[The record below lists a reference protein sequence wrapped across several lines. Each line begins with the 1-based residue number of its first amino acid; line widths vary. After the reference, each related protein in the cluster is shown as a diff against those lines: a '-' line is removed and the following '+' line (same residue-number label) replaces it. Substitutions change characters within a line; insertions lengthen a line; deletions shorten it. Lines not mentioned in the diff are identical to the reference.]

1 MKTVEPNVRTSILT
15 CLVIAIVTVATWL
28 PRMSGSIDLRWDGGA
43 YYIVGTS
50 LANNKGYRL
59 LSEPGDIRSSV
70 HAPFLPALVAAHQLI
85 LKTSDPAVVGPAL
98 RVSILLVSVGY
109 AVAIFLFLS
118 AYVCRPLAFTA
129 ALIGVLQPQFAYFSD
144 ALYAEMFFGLFTL
157 LFFILQSKSKKI
169 VYFLL
174 SGLFAVLAYEAR
186 TAGIALLVAWVA
198 DNLLRR
204 DFKRTFITLAIAAVP
219 VMSWIG
225 WIAKVE
231 SSPEYQKP
239 AYAYQ
244 TAPYLYFNVSYAKN
258 IFTLKDPSNPQ
269 LGPFTTQA
277 LATRVLD
284 NLLVLPVR
292 IGEAVSTWAA
302 PAYLSLPLALV
313 VLTGLVV
320 QARRRQYLILS
331 YVILSLTAF
340 CLTPFNK
347 QFVRYLLPLYPF
359 FALAMFQFLAVVVR
373 KTQSLFSAISP
384 FALGIPVWVVV
395 GAIALQEVRD
405 LDRLYDHHDAMHD
418 TRGELGAPRLFYY
431 APVGTEFDE
440 ALDWLRPR
448 GKNSDVIAATDPHWA
463 YLRTR
468 MKAVLPPFE
477 LDGKKAQQLIDT
489 VPVKYLIVETNQQ
502 TLGLG
507 AYYRF
512 TSALLRDNSSAW
524 NLIWRSSNYNV
535 EVYERSGI

>member
-292 IGEAVSTWAA
+292 IGGGCKHLGCTCISLAA
-302 PAYLSLPLALV
+302 P
-313 VLTGLVV
+313 GLGCAHRARCASET
-320 QARRRQYLILS
+320 QAVPHS
-331 YVILSLTAF
+331 
-340 CLTPFNK
+340 
-347 QFVRYLLPLYPF
+347 
-359 FALAMFQFLAVVVR
+359 FLC
-373 KTQSLFSAISP
+373 
-384 FALGIPVWVVV
+384 
-395 GAIALQEVRD
+395 
-405 LDRLYDHHDAMHD
+405 
-418 TRGELGAPRLFYY
+418 
-431 APVGTEFDE
+431 
-440 ALDWLRPR
+440 
-448 GKNSDVIAATDPHWA
+448 
-463 YLRTR
+463 
-468 MKAVLPPFE
+468 
-477 LDGKKAQQLIDT
+477 DT
-489 VPVKYLIVETNQQ
+489 VVDGILPHPVQQ
-502 TLGLG
+502 AVCPISSTSLSILCVGDVSVSCRYGAKDSIPFLGNFTFRARNSRLG
-507 AYYRF
+507 GRWGHCVAGG
-512 TSALLRDNSSAW
+512 A
-524 NLIWRSSNYNV
+524 RS
-535 EVYERSGI
+535 